1 MSVATVY
8 MTEFSDETALKE
20 VSKYYQEYGKEAY
33 PEAEALI
40 FVQTGPTT
48 GMGIAMWPSEEIREK
63 EGLAQRAAFTEKFG
77 ANIKEHLPYWGEV
90 LVKQIKGI

>member
-8 MTEFSDETALKE
+8 MTEFSDEAALKE
-20 VSKYYQEYGKEAY
+20 VSEYYQKHGKTAY

-40 FVQTGPTT
+40 FVQVSPTS

-63 EGLAQRAAFTEKFG
+63 AGLAQRAAFTERFR
-77 ANIKEHLPYWGEV
+77 ASIKEHVPYWGEV
-90 LVKQIKGI
+90 VVKQIK

>member
-48 GMGIAMWPSEEIREK
+48 GMGIAM
-63 EGLAQRAAFTEKFG
+63 
-77 ANIKEHLPYWGEV
+77 
-90 LVKQIKGI
+90 